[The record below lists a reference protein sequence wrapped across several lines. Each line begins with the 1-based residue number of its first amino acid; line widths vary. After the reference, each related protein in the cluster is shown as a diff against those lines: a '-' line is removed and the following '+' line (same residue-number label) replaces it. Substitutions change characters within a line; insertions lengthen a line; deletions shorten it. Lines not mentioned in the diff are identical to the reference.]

1 MIVTL
6 ASDFPV
12 TDAASRKATG
22 KSLKEWFAEIDKQK
36 ELQTKRR
43 EAIQWMYDTIATKDI
58 WWPTTIWVEYERTK
72 GAVNK
77 KDGRIEGFN
86 ICVTK
91 TLSASLADV
100 WNAWTD
106 PTMLNRWFGDSVT
119 AKVTDKGSFDDGD
132 GHTGEYLRVRS
143 NKDLRFSWKE
153 SSSDAPTLVDVVF
166 SDKGK
171 GKTGIVLQHQRIQNR
186 SEADG
191 LRCAWG
197 DAFDALKALLE
208 G

>member
-1 MIVTL
+1 MIVTF
-6 ASDFPV
+6 APDFPV

-22 KSLKEWFAEIDKQK
+22 KSLKEWFGEIDQQA
-36 ELQTKRR
+36 ELQTRRR
-43 EAIQWMYDTIATKDI
+43 EAIQWMYDKIGTKDI

-72 GAVNK
+72 GIVNK

-91 TLSASLADV
+91 TLGASLANV
-100 WNAWTD
+100 WSAWTE
-106 PTMLNRWFGDSVT
+106 PKMLNRWFGDTVA

-143 NKDLRFSWKE
+143 SKDLRFSWKT
-153 SSSDAPTLVDVVF
+153 SSSDAPTLVDVAF

-191 LRCAWG
+191 LRRAWG
-197 DAFDALKALLE
+197 DALDALKELLE
-208 G
+208 A